1 MDHVHFKEF
10 DAMNTPVKS
19 TKSYWPRG
27 FIMMFSKN
35 SAAQRLQI
43 S

>member
-10 DAMNTPVKS
+10 DAMNTPVKN
-19 TKSYWPRG
+19 SYWPRG